1 MELDTLNSLLKAH
14 ELELVIGLETH
25 VRLNTKTKLF
35 CSCPNEEIDVPNH
48 NICSVCTG
56 QMGVLPAVNKAA
68 IKKAIYFGK
77 AVKSTFENDVISW
90 DRKHYEYPD
99 NPKNIQITQFH
110 NPIIPD
116 GQVSCY
122 RNDGSQFTV
131 NLTQVHIEEDAA
143 KLMHEKHISLVDFN
157 KAGVPLIEIV
167 TEPCIRHIEDAST
180 YAQYIQRIVQNL
192 KISEANLEKGEFK
205 SDVSVSL
212 RKKHTYRLNPRTEIK
227 NLNSFKFMVEA
238 LKEEVEKQLD
248 YYLEHKTFRPE
259 QTTVLWDAE
268 LKQTKTM
275 RKKEF
280 EADYRFISEP
290 DLPAVNIKSEIDAI
304 KIDNSTLPYAVETIL
319 IKGGV
324 LPQDAKFFTADAMR
338 SKTFMTINNA
348 LQDPAFV
355 AKTLVNNIGAN
366 AYEDIHD
373 INHLIDIFK
382 LFKSEKITAVLVQN
396 AITAYLK
403 DRTFDYKTYFED
415 HSISEEQIT
424 STIEEVI
431 RNNEAIVSA
440 IKSGNQGKAGILVG
454 QVIKQIGKGAPGKL
468 IRERILEAISSKK
481 LTVSKSKELK
491 AKIQEPRAMSQGQKA
506 KSHEPKAKSQ
516 ELKAKSHEPRT
527 ENPIIIK
534 DHYRTHVASQLSEDL
549 IGEKVTLS
557 GWVSSVRD
565 HGELIF
571 IALRDSSHEI
581 FQVCLSRESFPNLY
595 DVVKLKPESV
605 ISVTGTIVQR
615 KEDDYDPALRTGTI
629 ELETVQLDILNL
641 SKTLPFEIK
650 RATKTNE
657 AVRFEYKF
665 LDHRNASVRKTIVN
679 RHKVIKRLR
688 DLLDSEGFLEI
699 ETPILSAGT
708 DEGAREFIV
717 PTRKQAG
724 AFYTLPQAPQQF
736 KQMLMVSG
744 YEKYF
749 QIARCFR
756 DEDSRGDRQPE
767 FTQLDLE
774 MAYASMQ
781 TIIDLNTKLFND
793 IVTTIYGKKWI
804 LHPFEVLTYQQA
816 MDAYGCDRPDL
827 RFGLK
832 MQDITHIVKET
843 TFQVFSKPIEAGG
856 IVKCIKVSAAEQGN
870 KRLSKGQIEHL
881 TAIAQHHGLG
891 GLAYIIVNEN
901 DLQSPIIKFLGE
913 DIAIKIIETTHA
925 EVGDIVFF
933 SAADYATANK
943 ALDAVRQEMGRLL
956 KLINPKILKPAW
968 VIDFPMFE
976 KTDDGR
982 WTFTHNPFSM
992 PKISDIEKHMNGN
1005 AHEMGTIIAQQ
1016 YDLILNGYEIGGGSV
1031 RAHKP
1036 EILEATYKN
1045 MGYDKA
1051 EMMKSVGTMY
1061 KAFHY
1066 GAPPHG
1072 GIAWGIDRLMMIL
1085 EKKAS
1090 IREVMAFPKTGTSD
1104 DLLFGAPSPLSDKK
1118 VEEMNVKVI
1127 RK

>member
-1 MELDTLNSLLKAH
+1 MELEQLNELLKKH

-25 VRLNTKTKLF
+25 VRLNTKSKLF
-35 CSCPNEEIDVPNH
+35 CSCPNEEIDTPNQ

-56 QMGVLPAVNKAA
+56 QMGVLPSINKEA
-68 IKKAIYFGK
+68 ITKAIYFGK
-77 AVKSTFENDVISW
+77 AVKSTFENEVISW

-110 NPIIPD
+110 NPVIPD
-116 GQVSCY
+116 GQVSCF

-143 KLMHEKHISLVDFN
+143 KLMHEKKISLVDFN

-212 RKKHTYRLNPRTEIK
+212 RKKQSYELNPRTEIK
-227 NLNSFKFMVEA
+227 NLNSFKFMIDA
-238 LKEEVEKQLD
+238 LKEEVEKQLN
-248 YYLEHKTFRPE
+248 YYIENKAFRPD
-259 QTTVLWDAE
+259 QTTVLWDAD

-290 DLPAVNIKSEIDAI
+290 DLPFVSIKDVVESIDV
-304 KIDNSTLPYAVETIL
+304 DLSTLPFAVESIL

-324 LPQDAKFFTADAMR
+324 LPQDAKFFTADSLR
-338 SKTFMTINNA
+338 SETFVAINNE
-348 LQDPAFV
+348 LKDPSFV
-355 AKTLVNNIGAN
+355 AKTLTNNIKA
-366 AYEDIHD
+366 EDYTSIENIAD
-373 INHLIDIFK
+373 FIEIFS
-382 LFKSEKITAVLVQN
+382 LFKNENVTPVLAQN
-396 AITAYLK
+396 AIKSLLEDSK
-403 DRTFDYKTYFED
+403 FDYKTYFEANT
-415 HSISEEQIT
+415 ISEEK
-424 STIEEVI
+424 IENAIAKVI
-431 RNNEAIVSA
+431 SENEAVA
-440 IKSGNQGKAGILVG
+440 NDIKSGNQGKAGILVG
-454 QVIKQIGKGAPGKL
+454 KVIAIIGKGASGKV
-468 IRERILEAISSKK
+468 IREGILKQVQTSGANIEAVATSQQPDTNKVQ
-481 LTVSKSKELK
+481 TVKQKEEEVLPE
-491 AKIQEPRAMSQGQKA
+491 IP
-506 KSHEPKAKSQ
+506 
-516 ELKAKSHEPRT
+516 L
-527 ENPIIIK
+527 IIK
-534 DHYRTHVASQLSEDL
+534 DEYRTHLISDVSEDN
-549 IGEKVTLS
+549 IAETVTFS

-565 HGELIF
+565 HGELMF
-571 IALRDSSHEI
+571 IDLRDSSTQI
-581 FQVCLSRESFPNLY
+581 FQVRLSRESFANL
-595 DVVKLKPESV
+595 DELVKLKPESV
-605 ISVTGTIVQR
+605 ITVTGTIVQR
-615 KEDDYDPALRTGTI
+615 KEDDYNAALKTGTI
-629 ELETVQLDILNL
+629 ELEATDLDILNL

-657 AVRFEYKF
+657 NVRFQYKY
-665 LDHRNASVRKTIVN
+665 LDHRNDDVRRVIVN
-679 RHKVIKRLR
+679 RHKVIKMMR
-688 DLLDSEGFLEI
+688 DILDDQEFLEI

-767 FTQLDLE
+767 FTQLDIE

-781 TIIDLNTKLFND
+781 QIIDLNTKMFNA
-793 IVTTIYGKKWI
+793 IVKKIYGKKWV
-804 LHPFEVLTYQQA
+804 LHPFEVITYKEA
-816 MDAYGCDRPDL
+816 MDFYGCDRPDL

-832 MQDITHIVKET
+832 LQDITEIVKDT
-843 TFQVFSKPIEAGG
+843 SFQVFSKPIDEGG
-856 IVKCIKVSAAEQGN
+856 IVKCIKVSAEEQGK
-870 KRLSKGQIEHL
+870 KRLSKGQIEKL
-881 TAIAQHHGLG
+881 TSIAQQHGLG

-913 DIAIKIIETTHA
+913 DIAAGIIKTTNA
-925 EVGDIVFF
+925 KVGDIVFF
-933 SAADYATANK
+933 SAADYETANK
-943 ALDAVRQEMGRLL
+943 ALDAVRQELGSMLR
-956 KLINPKILKPAW
+956 LINPKELRPAW
-968 VIDFPMFE
+968 VVDFPMFE
-976 KTDDGR
+976 KTDEGR

-992 PKISDIEKHMNGN
+992 PAIYDIEKHMNGN
-1005 AHEMGTIIAQQ
+1005 EDEIGSIIAQQ

-1045 MGYDKA
+1045 MGYNKE
-1051 EMMKSVGTMY
+1051 EMLKSVGTMY

-1072 GIAWGIDRLMMIL
+1072 GIAWGVDRLMMIL

-1090 IREVMAFPKTGTSD
+1090 IREVMAFPKTGTSE
-1104 DLLFGAPSPLSDKK
+1104 DLLFGAPSLLSDRKI
-1118 VEEMNVKVI
+1118 EEMNVKVM

>member
-1 MELDTLNSLLKAH
+1 MILEQLDAALKAH
-14 ELELVIGLETH
+14 DLELVIGLETH

-35 CSCPNEEIDVPNH
+35 CSCPNQEIDTPNE

-56 QMGVLPAVNKAA
+56 QMGVLPAINKEA
-68 IKKAIYFGK
+68 ITKAIYFGK
-77 AVKSTFENDVISW
+77 AVKSSFENEVISW

-116 GQVSCY
+116 GQVSCF

-143 KLMHEKHISLVDFN
+143 KLMHEKTVSLVDFN

-212 RKKHTYRLNPRTEIK
+212 RKKHTYELNPRTEIK
-227 NLNSFKFMVEA
+227 NLNSFKFMVDA
-238 LKEEVEKQLD
+238 LKEEVEKQLH
-248 YYLEHKTFRPE
+248 YFIEHKAFRPD
-259 QTTVLWDAE
+259 QTTVLWDAD

-290 DLPAVNIKSEIDAI
+290 DLPFVNIKDAVEAI
-304 KIDNSTLPYAVETIL
+304 HVDTRTLPFAVESIL
-319 IKGGV
+319 INGGV
-324 LPQDAKFFTADAMR
+324 LPQDAKFFTADSLR
-338 SKTFMTINNA
+338 SETFVTINNE
-348 LQDPAFV
+348 LKDPSFV
-355 AKTLVNNIGAN
+355 AKTLVNNIGADEY
-366 AYEDIHD
+366 ADIHS
-373 INHLIDIFK
+373 IEHLIDIFK
-382 LFKSEKITAVLVQN
+382 LFKDEKITSVLVQN
-396 AITAYLK
+396 AITSYLK
-403 DRTFDYKTYFED
+403 DRTFDYTTYFKD
-415 HSISEEQIT
+415 NTISEEKIQDAIAK
-424 STIEEVI
+424 VI
-431 RNNEAIVSA
+431 SENEAIA
-440 IKSGNQGKAGILVG
+440 NDIKAGNQGKAGILVG
-454 QVIKQIGKGAPGKL
+454 KVIEIIGKGASGKV
-468 IRERILEAISSKK
+468 IREGVLRQLAANNSEKK
-481 LTVSKSKELK
+481 TVETVKSKTESQTS
-491 AKIQEPRAMSQGQKA
+491 AKKEQEEVLPQI
-506 KSHEPKAKSQ
+506 
-516 ELKAKSHEPRT
+516 
-527 ENPIIIK
+527 PIVIK
-534 DHYRTHVASQLSEDL
+534 EDYRTHVITDISETN
-549 IGEKVTLS
+549 ISNKVTFA
-557 GWVSSVRD
+557 GWVASVRD

-571 IALRDSSHEI
+571 IDLRDSSTEV
-581 FQVCLSRESFPNLY
+581 FQVRLSRESFPNL
-595 DVVKLKPESV
+595 DELVKLKPESV
-605 ISVTGTIVQR
+605 ITVTGTIVQR
-615 KEDDYDPALRTGTI
+615 KEDDYNTALRTGKI
-629 ELETVQLDILNL
+629 ELEAFELDILNL
-641 SKTLPFEIK
+641 SRTLPFEIK

-657 AVRFEYKF
+657 NTRFQYKF
-665 LDHRNASVRKTIVN
+665 LDHRNDDVRRVIVN
-679 RHKVIKRLR
+679 RHKVIKLLR
-688 DLLDSEGFLEI
+688 DILDDQNFLEI

-767 FTQLDLE
+767 FTQLDIE
-774 MAYASMQ
+774 IAYASMQ
-781 TIIDLNTKLFND
+781 QIIDLNTNMFNE
-793 IVTTIYGKKWI
+793 VVQKIYGNKWI
-804 LHPFEVLTYQQA
+804 LHPFEVITYQDA
-816 MDAYGCDRPDL
+816 MAFYGCDRPDL

-832 MQDITHIVKET
+832 LQDITEIVKET
-843 TFQVFSKPIEAGG
+843 TFQVFSKPIDEGG
-856 IVKCIKVSAAEQGN
+856 IVKCIKVSAEDQGT
-870 KRLSKGQIEHL
+870 KRLSKGQIEKL
-881 TAIAQHHGLG
+881 TATAQQHGLG
-891 GLAYIIVNEN
+891 GLAYIIVNES

-913 DIAIKIIETTHA
+913 AIAAGIIKTTGA
-925 EVGDIVFF
+925 QVGDIVFF

-943 ALDAVRQEMGRLL
+943 ALDAVRQELGAML
-956 KLINPKILKPAW
+956 KLINPKELRPAW
-968 VIDFPMFE
+968 VVDFPMFE
-976 KTDDGR
+976 KTDEGR

-992 PKISDIEKHMNGN
+992 PAIYDIDKHMNGN
-1005 AHEMGTIIAQQ
+1005 EEEIGSIIAQQ

-1045 MGYDKA
+1045 MGYNKED
-1051 EMMKSVGTMY
+1051 MLKSVGTMY

-1072 GIAWGIDRLMMIL
+1072 GIAWGVDRLMMIL

-1090 IREVMAFPKTGTSD
+1090 IREVMAFPKTGTSE
-1104 DLLFGAPSPLSDKK
+1104 DLLFGAPSMLSDKK
-1118 VEEMNVKVI
+1118 VEEMNVRVI
-1127 RK
+1127 KK

>member
-1 MELDTLNSLLKAH
+1 MELEQLITAIKAH
-14 ELELVIGLETH
+14 DLELVIGLETH

-35 CSCPNEEIDVPNH
+35 CSCPNQEIETPNQH
-48 NICSVCTG
+48 ICSVCTG
-56 QMGVLPAVNKAA
+56 QMGILPALNKEA
-68 IKKAIYFGK
+68 ITKAIYFGK
-77 AVKSTFENDVISW
+77 AVNSTFSNEVISW

-143 KLMHEKHISLVDFN
+143 KLVHEKKISLVDFN

-167 TEPCIRHIEDAST
+167 TEPCIRNIEDAST

-192 KISEANLEKGEFK
+192 GISEANLEKGEFK

-212 RKKHTYRLNPRTEIK
+212 RKKRTYDLNPRTEIK
-227 NLNSFKFMVEA
+227 NLNSFKFMVDA
-238 LKEEVEKQLD
+238 LKEEVEKQFN
-248 YYLEHKTFRPE
+248 YYKEHKEFRPD
-259 QTTVLWDAE
+259 QTTVLWDAD

-290 DLPAVNIKSEIDAI
+290 DLPFVSIKNEINSI
-304 KIDNSTLPYAVETIL
+304 KVDTSILPYAVESIL
-319 IKGGV
+319 IEGGV
-324 LPQDAKFFTADAMR
+324 LPQDAKFFTADPLR
-338 SKTFMTINNA
+338 SQIFVALNNEIK
-348 LQDPAFV
+348 DPSFV
-355 AKTLVNNIGAN
+355 AKTLANNMKPEEYAKIN
-366 AYEDIHD
+366 NV
-373 INHLIDIFK
+373 NHLIEIFK
-382 LFKSEKITAVLVQN
+382 LFKAEKITAVLVQN
-396 AITAYLK
+396 GITSYLR
-403 DRTFDYKTYFED
+403 DVTFDYNKYFED
-415 HSISEEQIT
+415 NTISEERIN
-424 STIEEVI
+424 EVI
-431 RNNEAIVSA
+431 SKIISENEAVA
-440 IKSGNQGKAGILVG
+440 NEIKAGNQGKAGILVG
-454 QVIKQIGKGAPGKL
+454 KVIAVIGKGASGKV
-468 IRERILEAISSKK
+468 IRQNILDVLGAAAVTDKK
-481 LTVSKSKELK
+481 KSFEKTSKEINSNE
-491 AKIQEPRAMSQGQKA
+491 AEYEEEIHPE
-506 KSHEPKAKSQ
+506 
-516 ELKAKSHEPRT
+516 T
-527 ENPIIIK
+527 PIIIK
-534 DHYRTHVASQLSEDL
+534 DNYRTHKITDISDASISTK
-549 IGEKVTLS
+549 ITLA

-571 IALRDSSHEI
+571 IDLRDSSHEI
-581 FQVCLSRESFPNLY
+581 FQVRLSRESFPNL
-595 DVVKLKPESV
+595 DELVKLKPESV
-605 ISVTGTIVQR
+605 ISVTGVVVKR
-615 KEDDYDPALRTGTI
+615 NADDYNAALRTGEI
-629 ELETVQLDILNL
+629 ELETSELELLNL

-657 AVRFEYKF
+657 NTRFQYKF
-665 LDHRNASVRKTIVN
+665 LDHRNDDVRRVIVN
-679 RHKVIKRLR
+679 RHKVIKLLR
-688 DLLDSEGFLEI
+688 DILDEESFLEI

-724 AFYTLPQAPQQF
+724 FFFTLPQAPQQF

-781 TIIDLNTKLFND
+781 QIIDLNTKMFNT
-793 IVTTIYGKKWI
+793 IVKKIYGNKWI
-804 LHPFEVLTYQQA
+804 LRPFEVITYKDA
-816 MDAYGCDRPDL
+816 MDKYGCDRPDL
-827 RFGLK
+827 RFGLQL
-832 MQDITHIVKET
+832 QDITSIVKET
-843 TFQVFSKPIEAGG
+843 TFQVFSKPIDDGG
-856 IVKCIKVSAAEQGN
+856 IVKCIKVSAKEQGN
-870 KRLSKGQIEHL
+870 KRLSKGQIENL
-881 TAIAQHHGLG
+881 TSIAQQNGLG
-891 GLAYIIVNEN
+891 GLAYIIVNE
-901 DLQSPIIKFLGE
+901 DELQSPIIKFLGE
-913 DIAIKIIETTHA
+913 EIAQGIIKTMNA

-943 ALDAVRQEMGRLL
+943 ALDAVRQELGKILH
-956 KLINPKILKPAW
+956 LINPKELRPAW
-968 VIDFPMFE
+968 VVDFPMFE
-976 KTDDGR
+976 KTDEGN

-992 PKISDIEKHMNGN
+992 PAIYDLDKHMNGKEDEIGN
-1005 AHEMGTIIAQQ
+1005 IIAQQ

-1045 MGYDKA
+1045 MGYNKE
-1051 EMMKSVGTMY
+1051 EMLKSVGTMY
-1061 KAFHY
+1061 NAFHY

-1072 GIAWGIDRLMMIL
+1072 GIAWGVDRLMMIL

-1090 IREVMAFPKTGTSD
+1090 IREVMAFPKTGTSE
-1104 DLLFGAPSPLSDKK
+1104 DLLFGAPSLLSDKK
-1118 VEEMNVKVI
+1118 VEEQNVRVI
-1127 RK
+1127 KK

>member
-1 MELDTLNSLLKAH
+1 MELEQLNDLLKKH

-25 VRLNTKTKLF
+25 VRLNTNTKLF
-35 CSCPNEEIDVPNH
+35 CSCPNQEIETPNQ

-56 QMGVLPAVNKAA
+56 QMGVLPAINKEA

-77 AVKSTFENDVISW
+77 AVKSTFENEVISW

-110 NPIIPD
+110 HPVIPD
-116 GQVSCY
+116 GQVSCF

-143 KLMHEKHISLVDFN
+143 KLMHEKKISLVDFN

-167 TEPCIRHIEDAST
+167 TEPCIRHIEDASI

-212 RKKHTYRLNPRTEIK
+212 RKRRSYELNPRTEIK
-227 NLNSFKFMVEA
+227 NLNSFKFMVDA
-238 LKEEVEKQLD
+238 LKEEVEKQLN
-248 YYLEHKTFRPE
+248 YFLEHKEFRPD

-290 DLPAVNIKSEIDAI
+290 DLPFVNIKNVVESIDV
-304 KIDNSTLPYAVETIL
+304 DVSSLPFAVESIL

-324 LPQDAKFFTADAMR
+324 LPQDAKFFTADSLR
-338 SKTFMTINNA
+338 SETFVAINNVIK
-348 LQDPAFV
+348 DPSFV
-355 AKTLVNNIGAN
+355 AKTLVNNIGADN
-366 AYEDIHD
+366 YGDIHRID
-373 INHLIDIFK
+373 HLIEIFQ
-382 LFKSEKITAVLVQN
+382 LFKEEKITSVLVQN

-403 DRTFDYKTYFED
+403 DRTFDYNKYFDENT
-415 HSISEEQIT
+415 ISEEKIYEA
-424 STIEEVI
+424 IAKVI
-431 RNNEAIVSA
+431 SENEAIA
-440 IKSGNQGKAGILVG
+440 NDIKAGNQGKAGILVG
-454 QVIKQIGKGAPGKL
+454 KVIGIIGKGASGKV
-468 IRERILEAISSKK
+468 IREGVLNALAGDTDGRPKTEDGSTTQQQTTQQQTTKK
-481 LTVSKSKELK
+481 EDEVLQQ
-491 AKIQEPRAMSQGQKA
+491 I
-506 KSHEPKAKSQ
+506 
-516 ELKAKSHEPRT
+516 
-527 ENPIIIK
+527 PIVVK
-534 DHYRTHVASQLSEDL
+534 DEYRTHL
-549 IGEKVTLS
+549 ITDISDDNISEKVTFS

-571 IALRDSSHEI
+571 IDLRDSSTEK
-581 FQVCLSRESFPNLY
+581 FQVRLSRESFPNL
-595 DVVKLKPESV
+595 DELVKLKPESV
-605 ISVTGTIVQR
+605 ISVSGNIVQR
-615 KEDDYDPALRTGTI
+615 KEDDYNTALRTGKI
-629 ELETVQLDILNL
+629 ELEAYHLDILNL

-657 AVRFEYKF
+657 NVRFQYKY
-665 LDHRNASVRKTIVN
+665 LDHRNDDVRRVIVN
-679 RHKVIKRLR
+679 RHKVIKLMR
-688 DLLDSEGFLEI
+688 DILDEEQFLEI

-717 PTRKQAG
+717 PSRKQAG

-749 QIARCFR
+749 QLARCFR

-767 FTQLDLE
+767 FTQLDIE

-781 TIIDLNTKLFND
+781 QIIDLNTNMFNK
-793 IVTTIYGKKWI
+793 IVEKIYGKKWV
-804 LHPFEVLTYQQA
+804 LHPFEVLTYKEA
-816 MDAYGCDRPDL
+816 MDDYGCDRPDL

-832 MQDITHIVKET
+832 LQDITDIVKDT
-843 TFQVFSKPIEAGG
+843 TFQVFSKPIDEGG
-856 IVKCIKVSAAEQGN
+856 IVKCIKVSAQEQGK
-870 KRLSKGQIEHL
+870 KRLSKGQIEKL
-881 TAIAQHHGLG
+881 TATAQQHGLG

-913 DIAIKIIETTHA
+913 DIAAGIIKATNA
-925 EVGDIVFF
+925 QVGDIVFF

-943 ALDAVRQEMGRLL
+943 ALDAVRQELGSML
-956 KLINPKILKPAW
+956 KLINPKELRPAW
-968 VIDFPMFE
+968 VVDFPMFE

-992 PKISDIEKHMNGN
+992 PAIYDIEKHMNGK
-1005 AHEMGTIIAQQ
+1005 EDEIGSIIAQQ

-1045 MGYDKA
+1045 MGYNKE

-1072 GIAWGIDRLMMIL
+1072 GIAWGVDRLMMIL

-1104 DLLFGAPSPLSDKK
+1104 DLLFGAPSLLSDKK
-1118 VEEMNVKVI
+1118 VEEMNVKI
-1127 RK
+1127 MRK